1 MNGHMTFLQFLERI
15 PDDYMPKRRALIAEL
30 KAQQAAPALP
40 PAQQAAQGGDVVPNT
55 EQPMNSDIP
64 TGGGYGNLQRAI
76 NQAGSTEGMI

>member
-1 MNGHMTFLQFLERI
+1 MLFAHNV
-15 PDDYMPKRRALIAEL
+15 EL
-30 KAQQAAPALP
+30 KAQQARPTVLEAT
-40 PAQQAAQGGDVVPNT
+40 QAAQGGDVVPNT